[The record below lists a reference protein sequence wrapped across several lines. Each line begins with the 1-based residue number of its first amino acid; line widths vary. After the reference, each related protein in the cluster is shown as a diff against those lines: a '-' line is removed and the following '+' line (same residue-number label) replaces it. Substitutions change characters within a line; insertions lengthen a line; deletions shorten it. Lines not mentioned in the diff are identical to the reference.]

1 MIDVRVR
8 EHHSIDFVERN
19 RELQVL
25 GVTLAAS
32 SLKESAVEEDGLA
45 RDTEYV
51 TGPSDFASGADEF
64 NLHDSLDER

>member
-8 EHHSIDFVERN
+8 KHHSIDAIDRN
-19 RELQVL
+19 RKSKILL
-25 GVTLAAS
+25 VTLAAS

>member
-1 MIDVRVR
+1 MINVRVR
-8 EHHSIDFVERN
+8 KHYSIDVIDRN
-19 RELQVL
+19 GKSQILL
-25 GVTLAAS
+25 VTLAAS